1 MPEDPE
7 KDGLPPVTDPLLKG
21 TPHHLESRL
30 SSLDPELKE
39 LVEKAMADKYNSES
53 KFRQADE
60 RARKTEIK
68 LNELVTEKQVAE
80 TKRLEEEGKYKELAT
95 QARAEVDTLK
105 AQFAHQTLQS
115 NLDRELN
122 AAGAVD
128 SDLMATALQSKYA
141 DELRSDPSKAGE
153 LVARLKQDKPL
164 LFKAIDPAAPVV
176 VTPKPTGQPGQAP
189 LPGVQPTQFNA
200 LDHKKSISEVEAEF
214 RNATKNAAF

>member
-7 KDGLPPVTDPLLKG
+7 KDNPPPVDPLVKG

-141 DELRSDPSKAGE
+141 DELRADPSKAGE

-189 LPGVQPTQFNA
+189 PPGVQPTQFNA

>member
-7 KDGLPPVTDPLLKG
+7 KDNPPPVDPLVKG

-39 LVEKAMADKYNSES
+39 LVEKAMADKYNSERN
-53 KFRQADE
+53 FRAADE

-68 LNELVTEKQVAE
+68 LNELVTEKQAAE

-164 LFKAIDPAAPVV
+164 LFKNSDAAPAAPA
-176 VTPKPTGQPGQAP
+176 PKPTGQPGLPPQ
-189 LPGVQPTQFNA
+189 PGVEPTQFNA